1 MLYGI
6 GVTILLLSLA
16 FTGGTIIVPTAMTLI
31 GVGLMM
37 LGRRSG
43 HGKQADAKR

>member
-6 GVTILLLSLA
+6 GVVMLLLSLA
-16 FTGGTIIVPTAMTLI
+16 FTGGTIIVPIAMTII

-37 LGRRSG
+37 LGRRTE
-43 HGKQADAKR
+43 HGAEENTKG

>member
-6 GVTILLLSLA
+6 GVILVLLSIA
-16 FTGGTIIVPTAMTLI
+16 FTGGTIIVPIAMTLI

-37 LGRRSG
+37 LGRRSDNVETNTKG
-43 HGKQADAKR
+43 

>member
-6 GVTILLLSLA
+6 GVVILLLSLA
-16 FTGGTIIVPTAMTLI
+16 FTGGAIIVPIAMTLI

-37 LGRRSG
+37 LGRRT
-43 HGKQADAKR
+43 HKCTK